1 MSGLPPKSPRQK
13 KQKSVKPST
22 VVYRD
27 LKERSRLSK
36 SISKPIRVAIA
47 DAIIAFSEM
56 EATADIVIWK
66 LTGLSDVDGKLLT
79 QIDAKQKL
87 ELAKKLSER
96 YGIPPHPH
104 PQATAEIWSNVRTLC
119 EARNKIAHGI
129 WRMIDEKEPI
139 AISHRMKGDAGH
151 DMSEHFPL
159 TRLQDI
165 QQACNSINVRFEA
178 MIQRIDALPSRPQPL
193 PPTPTTN
200 HPEYPLPP
208 KKSRQRQPGSS
219 PKSAR
224 KRG

>member
-1 MSGLPPKSPRQK
+1 MSNAMSGLPPKSPRQK

-87 ELAKKLSER
+87 ELAKK
-96 YGIPPHPH
+96 GIAPRSV
-104 PQATAEIWSNVRTLC
+104 ELC
-119 EARNKIAHGI
+119 EASAAVNDVKR
-129 WRMIDEKEPI
+129 
-139 AISHRMKGDAGH
+139 
-151 DMSEHFPL
+151 
-159 TRLQDI
+159 
-165 QQACNSINVRFEA
+165 
-178 MIQRIDALPSRPQPL
+178 PSRL
-193 PPTPTTN
+193 SNCVTVCF
-200 HPEYPLPP
+200 LFVV
-208 KKSRQRQPGSS
+208 SS
-219 PKSAR
+219 
-224 KRG
+224 KRGS